1 MQANDRMEERRRTT
15 RTPCDLPVT
24 WLRRG
29 RVAIGCVRDVNA
41 DGFFL
46 LTPETVALNQV
57 MNLVV
62 MLPDGPIDFFGVSR
76 YVGVSVHGHGV
87 GLSIHTMSH
96 HEQARWRAFHRAALA
111 PGRGRRP
118 PSAPAPASAS
128 DLRRR

>member
-1 MQANDRMEERRRTT
+1 M
-15 RTPCDLPVT
+15 
-24 WLRRG
+24 
-29 RVAIGCVRDVNA
+29 RDINA

-46 LTPETVALNQV
+46 LTPETVAQNQV

-87 GLSIHTMSH
+87 GVSLHTLSPHEHT
-96 HEQARWRAFHRAALA
+96 RWRRFHSAATLPA
-111 PGRGRRP
+111 RGGHA
-118 PSAPAPASAS
+118 PSALLPSSASS